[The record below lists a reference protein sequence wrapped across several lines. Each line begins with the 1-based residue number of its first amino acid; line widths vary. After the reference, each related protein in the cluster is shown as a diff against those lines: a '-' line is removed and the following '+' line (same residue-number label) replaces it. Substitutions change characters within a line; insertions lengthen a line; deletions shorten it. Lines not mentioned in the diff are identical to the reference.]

1 MKRLL
6 LFAFMAT
13 ASIYASAQVMVKG
26 DKLLGGDFSFT
37 IYDVNPNGSNYN
49 TSSNA
54 GIAPSFGIAVKDNLV
69 FGPRGNISYNHQ
81 RAKYNDSTKSVHS
94 NLGVGLGVFLKK
106 YKEVQNRFGIYV
118 DNELSGTL
126 NFQKSSGPGYYSSN
140 PTTNWGAQYSFNPG
154 VFYRFS
160 DAFLGEVNI
169 GGLYASYYK
178 MRGNGSYFGLGASFF
193 QYFNVGISY
202 RFSKKKAEG

>member
-1 MKRLL
+1 MKRIL
-6 LFAFMAT
+6 LFAFMAST
-13 ASIYASAQVMVKG
+13 SIYASAQVMAKG
-26 DKLLGGDFSFT
+26 DKLLGGDFSIS

-49 TSSNA
+49 TISNA
-54 GIAPSFGIAVKDNLV
+54 GISPSFGIAIKDNLV

-81 RAKYNDSTKSVHS
+81 RTKYNDSTKSSHS

-106 YKEVQNRFGIYV
+106 YKEVQNRFGIYF

-126 NFQKSSGPGYYSSN
+126 RFQKSSGLGYPSSE
-140 PTTNWGAQYSFNPG
+140 PSTNWGAQYSFNPG

-160 DAFLGEVNI
+160 DAFLGEANL

-178 MRGNGSYFGLGASFF
+178 QEGNGSYFGLGASFF

-202 RFSKKKAEG
+202 RFSKKKTEG